1 MHPAFSEE
9 MGFLETREAD
19 FKTWEDDMRGLAL
32 FVAGTVVGLAATSV
46 AQNQSPNR
54 GIVGLNHVAIS
65 VPDIDKAVE
74 YYTKTMG
81 FPEAFRLKNPAGQLQ
96 LVYVQISQNTF
107 VELQPATAQRPPG
120 INHFG
125 LHVENMAAATAM
137 FKARGA
143 AVGDTNVSG
152 TKAILSNIVDPNGIR
167 TELAE
172 LPPESLHRQ
181 AMERWR

>member
-1 MHPAFSEE
+1 
-9 MGFLETREAD
+9 
-19 FKTWEDDMRGLAL
+19 MRGLAF
-32 FVAGTVVGLAATSV
+32 FVAGTVVGLAVTAV
-46 AQNQSPNR
+46 AQSQTPNR

-81 FPEAFRLKNPAGQLQ
+81 FPEAFRLTNPSGQVQ
-96 LVYVQISQNTF
+96 LVYVQISKNTF
-107 VELQPATAQRPPG
+107 VELLPANAQRPPG

-125 LHVENMAAATAM
+125 VHVENMPAATAM
-137 FKARGA
+137 FKERGA
-143 AVGDTNVSG
+143 NVGDIINSG
-152 TKAILSNIVDPNGIR
+152 TKAVLSNIVDPNGIR
-167 TELAE
+167 MEMAE